1 MRNILYILCALL
13 LSVSLSAQTTLN
25 HNTNKMQMTVF
36 NNGYLGHGAS
46 GAGGVGLT
54 YDGNLDALY
63 TGGLMIGHP
72 AAGVNGMVGSFTSGN
87 ATVIQDM
94 VSSDGL
100 NGFYTDAFSNQV
112 ADASFEDINAASPL
126 GLKVLQVSYSN
137 TDDAFIFVRL
147 VVSNTAGFTLQDVYV
162 GMFADWDVG
171 LNNYAKNRGGVD
183 ISRNLTYQ
191 YENGGAADNSYYGIV
206 ALSGLAG
213 AKVTTDSPFDSGDI
227 RLVLYDWMKAIDD
240 APIEVDGDYRTYLGS
255 GPYTL
260 LDGQAV
266 EVGFAFVAGADFAD
280 LRANADAAIAKW
292 NAGNVP
298 VELTSFAALTQG
310 NMVNLQWSTAT
321 ETNNQGFEIQRKTVK
336 DGKESNW
343 NLVAF
348 KQGFGTT
355 TEPQQ
360 YSYQDDISKL
370 NADKI
375 YYRLKQIDFDGQF
388 EYTDEVFVE
397 NFVPKSFG
405 LEQNYP
411 NPFNPAT
418 KITFN
423 IPEQDFVTLKV
434 YNMIGE
440 EVAELVNE
448 VKEAGSYQINF
459 NAENLSSGTYL
470 YVLKGTNNNLTD
482 VKKMILVK

>member
-1 MRNILYILCALL
+1 MRNTLYIFLTLVLSTALF
-13 LSVSLSAQTTLN
+13 AQATLN
-25 HNTNKMQMTVF
+25 HDTGSIKVTVF
-36 NNGYLGHGAS
+36 NNGYIGHNDLGS
-46 GAGGVGLT
+46 GAGFV
-54 YDGNLDALY
+54 YDGNVDALF

-72 AAGVNGMVGSFTSGN
+72 AAGVNGMVGSFTSGS
-87 ATVIQDM
+87 ATVINDM
-94 VSSDGL
+94 VSTDGM
-100 NGFYTDAFSNQV
+100 NGFYSDSFFNQV
-112 ADASFEDINAASPL
+112 ADASFQDQNSASPL
-126 GLKVLQVSYSN
+126 GLNVLQVSYSN
-137 TDDAFIFVRL
+137 TDDEYMFVRL
-147 VVSNTAGFTLQDVYV
+147 VVRNNAGFTLEDVYV

-171 LNNYAKNRGGVD
+171 LNNYDKNRGGID
-183 ISRNLTYQ
+183 KARNLTYQ
-191 YENGGAADNSYYGIV
+191 YENGGAADVNYYGIV
-206 ALSGLAG
+206 ALNGLAG
-213 AKVTTDSPFDSGDI
+213 AKVTTASPFDEGDI
-227 RLVLYDWMKAIDD
+227 RLVLYDWISAVDET
-240 APIEVDGDYRTYLGS
+240 PISADGDYRTYMGS

-266 EVGFAFVAGADFAD
+266 EVGFAFVAGKD
-280 LRANADAAIAKW
+280 LDDLKANAEDAADEW
-292 NAGNVP
+292 LAGNVP
-298 VELTSFAALTQG
+298 VELTSFNAMMTG
-310 NMVNLQWSTAT
+310 SNVNLQWATAT
-321 ETNNQGFEIQRKTVK
+321 ETNNQGFEIQRKIVK
-336 DGKESNW
+336 DGNESDW

-375 YYRLKQIDFDGQF
+375 YYRLKQIDFDGRYEF
-388 EYTDEVFVE
+388 TDEVFVE
-397 NFVPKSFG
+397 NNIPQVFG

-423 IPEQDFVTLKV
+423 LPEQDFVTLKV

-448 VKEAGSYQINF
+448 MKEAGTYQVDF
-459 NAENLSSGTYL
+459 NAINLTSGTYL
-470 YVLKGTNNNLTD
+470 YVLKGVNNNSVD